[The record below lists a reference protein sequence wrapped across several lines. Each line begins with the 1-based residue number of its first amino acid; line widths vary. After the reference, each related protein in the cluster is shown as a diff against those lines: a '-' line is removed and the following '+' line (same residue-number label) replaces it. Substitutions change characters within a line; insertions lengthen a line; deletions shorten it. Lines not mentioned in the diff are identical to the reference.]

1 MLLMKVVG
9 SALFCRVASVGVRG
23 GGQRQDGR
31 KEAQISRGSIG
42 ARRGFLR
49 PSPTVLD
56 RGLMSLA
63 HSLLAHGHEGRLN
76 DAPVRGLV
84 VLPQSNRSRARAKG
98 CESPRA
104 EVLLPLEVRAGVV
117 ARKETRTRR
126 SGVVGR
132 ARGCLQRGTSASA
145 TVLSSS
151 YVSGG
156 EEE

>member
-31 KEAQISRGSIG
+31 KEAQRLD
-42 ARRGFLR
+42 RRSKGFFASVPR
-49 PSPTVLD
+49 TVLD